1 MVIFQCLKKM
11 LSSISALFISKSRF
25 CHRAQLIGIAAGI
38 CSVLALNPTA
48 HAQEADER
56 QVAGGMPEQ
65 CRKLRQEGAVIQQS
79 SFSKSVNSGSGVT
92 IPTSPRPGS
101 MQAPRAYGQ
110 GGNDKWFLDSF
121 SAFPKQGC
129 RVCGVEV
136 QVSGV
141 VNPGSF
147 QNDSI
152 TVVGSRNLGLQNK
165 GANGNPAWAWNFPV
179 LGGALLS
186 NSGAFTKT
194 ISITGASYSSWLMAA
209 PNPSLDISVQEDT
222 IVNAIKVTYYTY

>member
-1 MVIFQCLKKM
+1 M
-11 LSSISALFISKSRF
+11 LSSIYNLYLSKSRF

-56 QVAGGMPEQ
+56 QAAGGMPEQ
-65 CRKLRQEGAVIQQS
+65 CMKLRRGGAAIQQS
-79 SFSKSVNSGSGVT
+79 SYYKSTNPESG
-92 IPTSPRPGS
+92 ITSSTNPRPGS
-101 MQAPRAYGQ
+101 MPAPRAYAQ
-110 GGNDKWFLDSF
+110 GGRDKWFLDSF

-141 VNPGSF
+141 VNPGNV

-152 TVVGSRNLGLQNK
+152 TVVGSSNPGLQNM
-165 GANGNPAWAWNFPV
+165 GAPSWSWNFPV
-179 LGGALLS
+179 LGGASLS
-186 NSGAFTKT
+186 AVSGAFTKT

-209 PNPSLDISVQEDT
+209 PNPSLDIVVQDDT
-222 IVNAIKVTYYTY
+222 TVNAIKVTYYTY

>member
-1 MVIFQCLKKM
+1 M
-11 LSSISALFISKSRF
+11 LGSISALFISKSRF

-38 CSVLALNPTA
+38 CSVLDLNQTA

-101 MQAPRAYGQ
+101 TPAPRAYGQ
-110 GGNDKWFLDSF
+110 GGNNKWFLDSF

-141 VNPGSF
+141 VNTGSF

-152 TVVGSRNLGLQNK
+152 TVVGSRNPGLQHM
-165 GANGNPAWAWNFPV
+165 GAPSWSWNFPV
-179 LGGALLS
+179 LGGASLS
-186 NSGAFTKT
+186 AVSGAFTKT

-209 PNPSLDISVQEDT
+209 PNPSLDISVQDDT